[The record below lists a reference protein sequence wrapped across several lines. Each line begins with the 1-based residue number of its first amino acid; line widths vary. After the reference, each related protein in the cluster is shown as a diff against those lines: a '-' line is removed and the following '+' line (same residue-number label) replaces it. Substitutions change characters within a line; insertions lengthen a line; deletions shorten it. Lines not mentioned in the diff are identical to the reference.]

1 MSSSSSAMAD
11 SFSVLAALVFAVGTC
26 HDTLSMD
33 LILLPVTFTITSF
46 GPFFSGLF
54 RCITTGFCG
63 LPTTMWGALGRKE
76 GRRVGLGD
84 LEGEGGF
91 GTCLDLRIGLG
102 G

>member
-26 HDTLSMD
+26 HYTLSMD

-63 LPTTMWGALGRKE
+63 LPNTMCGALGRKE

-84 LEGEGGF
+84 LGGE
-91 GTCLDLRIGLG
+91 
-102 G
+102 